1 MEERNRR
8 EEEEKLSRSEEEEIE
23 KTLRSMTEDIEV
35 PESLKPENV
44 EQMLAG
50 KRHAGKKRI
59 RWKYAAVEICG
70 GRCRGVYLS
79 DRGDCRGIRGILYGQ
94 ARQTV
99 TRRFS
104 DGRNRKNTAEG

>member
-59 RWKYAAVEICG
+59 RWKYAAGAAAACICLAVG
-70 GRCRGVYLS
+70 IAAGYGAFYT
-79 DRGDCRGIRGILYGQ
+79 DRQ
-94 ARQTV
+94 N
-99 TRRFS
+99 RRFS